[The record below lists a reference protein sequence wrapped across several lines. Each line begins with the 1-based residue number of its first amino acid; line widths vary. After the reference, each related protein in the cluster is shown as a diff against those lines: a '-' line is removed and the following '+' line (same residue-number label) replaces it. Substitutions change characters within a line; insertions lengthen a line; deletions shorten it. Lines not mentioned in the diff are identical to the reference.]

1 MSDLLRHLSK
11 RVQDELKII
20 EADMAMGNATDF
32 GAYKYACGIYRGLLV
47 ANNIIIETAERMEED
62 DD

>member
-11 RVQDELKII
+11 KVQDELRVI
-20 EADMAMGNATDF
+20 EADMSMGNATDF

-47 ANNIIIETAERMEED
+47 ANNIIMETAERMEED
-62 DD
+62 DE

>member
-11 RVQDELKII
+11 KVQDELRVI
-20 EADMAMGNATDF
+20 EADMAMGNAADF

-47 ANNIIIETAERMEED
+47 ANNIIIETVERMEAD